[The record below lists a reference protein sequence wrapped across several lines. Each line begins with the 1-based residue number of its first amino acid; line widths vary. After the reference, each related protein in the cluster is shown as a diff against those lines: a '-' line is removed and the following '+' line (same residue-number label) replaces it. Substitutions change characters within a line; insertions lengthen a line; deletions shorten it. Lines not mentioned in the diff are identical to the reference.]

1 MSPIE
6 RILVIDDEIDV
17 GEFITAAAEK
27 LGLHCTATTMATVFL
42 EELTP
47 ETDLV
52 LMDLMMPGMDGIE
65 LLRLLGIQQCNAGIV
80 LMSGTG
86 KRIMETAEQF
96 AQSIGLTIVGQL
108 QKPFRVA
115 DLEAVLRMPKVAA
128 KTPRSGQRAAIPSQD
143 AELHRAIERNEFV
156 LHYQP
161 QIELATNKV
170 VGVEALVRWQHP
182 ERGLV
187 FPDDFIAHAERLC
200 LIDQLGWIVASR
212 GMEEVSLF
220 ADKDGFVPVL
230 SINVSVYSLRDLKF
244 PDIYLALLKKHKVA
258 AENTILEIT
267 ESGLIKELSS
277 TLDVLTRLRL
287 NHAQLSI
294 DDFGTG
300 YSMMQQLRH
309 IPATELKIDKSF
321 VQNMQGSSSDR
332 VMVQK
337 TIEIGHE
344 LGMKVI
350 GEGVET
356 QEQLEFL
363 RENGCDVVQGYLFS
377 RPLPAKGL
385 QAWLQ
390 TYRSEHLPQAQGKFG
405 WLDLNPVG

>member
-6 RILVIDDEIDV
+6 RILVIDDDSDIVEV
-17 GEFITAAAEK
+17 ITATAQK
-27 LGLHCTATTMATVFL
+27 LDLCCTAATTPTLFL
-42 EELTP
+42 EALTP
-47 ETDLV
+47 DTTLIVLDL
-52 LMDLMMPGMDGIE
+52 LMPEMDGIE
-65 LLRLLGIQQCNAGIV
+65 LLRLLGERQCKAGIV

-86 KRIMETAEQF
+86 RRIIETAGQF
-96 AQSIGLTIVGQL
+96 AQSIGLNVVGQL
-108 QKPFRVA
+108 QKPFRSKE
-115 DLEAVLRMPKVAA
+115 LEAILSMQREPVRAQG
-128 KTPRSGQRAAIPSQD
+128 SGQRLRVASLD
-143 AELHRAIERNEFV
+143 VELHNAIERNEFV

-161 QIELATNKV
+161 QIDLATDKV
-170 VGVEALVRWQHP
+170 IGVEALVRWQHP

-187 FPDDFIAHAERLC
+187 FPDDFIAHAEALGLVDR
-200 LIDQLGWIVASR
+200 LGWIVANR
-212 GMEEVSLF
+212 AMEEVVFL
-220 ADKDGFVPVL
+220 ADKDGSVPVL

-244 PDIYLALLKKHKVA
+244 PDTYLALLEKNNMT

-267 ESGLIKELSS
+267 ESGLIKELSA

-287 NHAQLSI
+287 KRVNLSI

-321 VQNMQGSSSDR
+321 VQNMDGTDSNR

-344 LGMKVI
+344 LGMKVV

-356 QEQLEFL
+356 PEQLELL
-363 RENGCDVVQGYLFS
+363 RANGCDIGQGYMFS
-377 RPLPAKGL
+377 RPLPIKDL
-385 QAWLQ
+385 QVWLQ
-390 TYRSEHLPQAQGKFG
+390 KYRSGHTA
-405 WLDLNPVG
+405 